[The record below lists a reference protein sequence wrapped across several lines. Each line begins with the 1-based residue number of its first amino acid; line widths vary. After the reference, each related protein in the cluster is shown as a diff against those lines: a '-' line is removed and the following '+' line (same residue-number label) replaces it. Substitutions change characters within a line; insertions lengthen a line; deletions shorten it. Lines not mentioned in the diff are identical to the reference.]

1 MSHAYQVTFMH
12 SDWVG
17 RVIDGRFTLA
27 EWIGGSSHSSVFATS
42 LPGTS
47 SQKAAIKL
55 VPAEAGTHDPLENF
69 KLRAELSHPHL
80 IKVFDFG
87 ATVIDGVKY
96 VYVVTE
102 YADEILANLLPDRAM
117 TTQEVKELIP
127 PVLDALGYLH
137 SQRLVHSRLKPS
149 NILVVNDKLKLST
162 DCVRPAT
169 ESAHDR
175 APLTIYDAPER
186 ARGMLT
192 RSCDLWSLGVTLVE
206 AFTQKTP
213 EWNRAGNSSPQI
225 PESIPQPYRKV
236 AEICLKIDPGE
247 RATINDVKRNLGI
260 PVVQPKP
267 RVVAIPEAHL
277 RPEVH
282 QPPEPRRYPEPQAR
296 PESHRHPEPHPHP
309 EVPRLRSIERNF
321 SHKPR
326 GGVVILV
333 LLVLI
338 AAAALFW
345 MYSRG
350 TLPAMPS
357 LATHSNKQSPE
368 GAPAPG
374 TSTPQSSTDTQSQS
388 DGQQSPA
395 PNDKQGQSEKSATQ
409 DQQQQPPQVA
419 APPESQARQA
429 PPPQRRA
436 NGGYGYEVGFV
447 TKRVIPNVAPSASR
461 TIRGT
466 INVVVRVNVS
476 PNGDVTYASF
486 QNPGPSRYFSRIT
499 MDAAR
504 EWKFKPAIANGR
516 PVASAWTL
524 HFAFNRERT
533 MVTPAPSAP

>member
-1 MSHAYQVTFMH
+1 MSHAYQVTFMQ

-27 EWIGGSSHSSVFATS
+27 EWIGGSSHSSVFVTN

-55 VPAEAGTHDPLENF
+55 VPAEAGAHDPLADF

-80 IKVFDFG
+80 IKVLDFG
-87 ATVIDGVKY
+87 STVVDGTKY
-96 VYVVTE
+96 LYVVAE
-102 YADEILANLLPDRAM
+102 YADEILANLLPNRAM
-117 TTQEVKELIP
+117 TTEEVKELIP

-137 SQRLVHSRLKPS
+137 SQRLVHSRIKPS

-175 APLTIYDAPER
+175 AALTIYDAPER

-192 RSCDLWSLGVTLVE
+192 RSCDLWSLGITIVE

-213 EWNRAGNSSPQI
+213 EWNRAGNGSPQV

-236 AEICLKIDPGE
+236 AEICLRIDPGE

-267 RVVAIPEAHL
+267 RVVAIPE
-277 RPEVH
+277 
-282 QPPEPRRYPEPQAR
+282 PR
-296 PESHRHPEPHPHP
+296 PHP

-321 SHKPR
+321 SQKPR
-326 GGVVILV
+326 SGVVVLV
-333 LLVLI
+333 VLVLI

-345 MYSRG
+345 MYSQG

-357 LATHSNKQSPE
+357 LAMRSNKQSPE
-368 GAPAPG
+368 GAPPQE
-374 TSTPQSSTDTQSQS
+374 TSKPQSSPDAQSPS
-388 DGQQSPA
+388 DGQPPA
-395 PNDKQGQSEKSATQ
+395 DQNEKQDQGEKSTAQ
-409 DQQQQPPQVA
+409 DQQQQQQQPPPQVSA
-419 APPESQARQA
+419 HPEAQARQA
-429 PPPQRRA
+429 PAPQRRG
-436 NGGYGYEVGFV
+436 NGGYGNEVGFV
-447 TKRVIPNVAPSASR
+447 TRRVMPNVIPSASR

-466 INVVVRVNVS
+466 INVIVRVNVD
-476 PNGDVTYASF
+476 PNGNVSYASF
-486 QNPGPSRYFSRIT
+486 QYPGSSRYFSRIA

-504 EWKFKPAIANGR
+504 QWKFKPAIANGR

-524 HFAFNRERT
+524 HFAFTRERT